1 MKKIYLLSA
10 IVLAG
15 LFANK
20 AQAQISVHIGFNLPV
35 RHVYVPAPQPEV
47 IYNDDFDN
55 SDDYYYLPEVEAYYS
70 IPLQCYF
77 YNDGGRW
84 IRAQYLPGAYR
95 NYDWRNARRFEVRG
109 RRPYMNHDVY
119 RGRWGGNPNRG
130 DWNRRNNNYA
140 NRGNSGNGQW
150 GRDNNRGDYG
160 RGSYGQ
166 RDRDDRGRGGYGQ
179 PDRNQGGG
187 RGGWGGQNGSGQQQP
202 PSNGGQ
208 HGGWGGQNGG
218 GQQQPQQPSNGGG
231 NQGGQH
237 GGWGGQNGGSQ
248 QQQPSQPTNNGGGQH
263 SGWGGQNGGGNQ
275 NGGGQ
280 HGGGGQ
286 DRGNRGGGQV
296 AQNNGQN
303 ARQGGFMRP
312 ARF

>member
-10 IVLAG
+10 MVLAG

-20 AQAQISVHIGFNLPV
+20 AQAQISVHIGLNLPV

-47 IYNDDFDN
+47 IYNDDFDD

-70 IPLQCYF
+70 IPLNCYF

-95 NYDWRNARRFEVRG
+95 NYDWRSARRFEVRG

-130 DWNRRNNNYA
+130 DWNRRDNSYA
-140 NRGNSGNGQW
+140 NRGNNNNGSW
-150 GRDNNRGDYG
+150 GRDNNRGG
-160 RGSYGQ
+160 GYGQ
-166 RDRDDRGRGGYGQ
+166 PQRNNGNGYGQ

-187 RGGWGGQNGSGQQQP
+187 RGNWGGSQP
-202 PSNGGQ
+202 SQPDRNQGGGR
-208 HGGWGGQNGG
+208 GGWGNQNGG
-218 GQQQPQQPSNGGG
+218 GQQQQPQQPSNGGG

-237 GGWGGQNGGSQ
+237 GGWGNQNGGGQ
-248 QQQPSQPTNNGGGQH
+248 QQQPQQPANNGGQH
-263 SGWGGQNGGGNQ
+263 GNGGGNQ
-275 NGGGQ
+275 NGSGR
-280 HGGGGQ
+280 
-286 DRGNRGGGQV
+286 DRGNGGGQV
-296 AQNNGQN
+296 AQNNGGG
-303 ARQGGFMRP
+303 RQMERRSGFMRP

>member
-10 IVLAG
+10 VVLAG

-20 AQAQISVHIGFNLPV
+20 AQAQISIHIGLNIPA

-47 IYNDDFDN
+47 IYNDDFDD

-95 NYDWRNARRFEVRG
+95 NYDWRTARRFEVRG

-130 DWNRRNNNYA
+130 DWNRRNNDYA
-140 NRGNSGNGQW
+140 NRGNNNNGAW
-150 GRDNNRGDYG
+150 GRDNNRGG
-160 RGSYGQ
+160 GYGQ
-166 RDRDDRGRGGYGQ
+166 PQRNNGNSYGQ

-187 RGGWGGQNGSGQQQP
+187 RGNWGGGQPSQPNRNQGGGRGGWGNQ
-202 PSNGGQ
+202 NGGQ
-208 HGGWGGQNGG
+208 
-218 GQQQPQQPSNGGG
+218 QQQPQQPSNGGG

-237 GGWGGQNGGSQ
+237 GGRGNQNGGGQ
-248 QQQPSQPTNNGGGQH
+248 QQQPSQPSNNGGQY
-263 SGWGGQNGGGNQ
+263 GGGR
-275 NGGGQ
+275 
-280 HGGGGQ
+280 
-286 DRGNRGGGQV
+286 DRGNGGGGQV
-296 AQNNGQN
+296 AQNNG
-303 ARQGGFMRP
+303 RQMERRSGFMRP

>member
-10 IVLAG
+10 MVLAG

-20 AQAQISVHIGFNLPV
+20 AQAQISVHIGLNIPV

-47 IYNDDFDN
+47 IYNDDFDD

-95 NYDWRNARRFEVRG
+95 NYDWRTARRFEVRG
-109 RRPYMNHDVY
+109 RRPYMNHDTY

-130 DWNRRNNNYA
+130 DWNRRDNNYA
-140 NRGNSGNGQW
+140 NRGNNNNGGW
-150 GRDNNRGDYG
+150 GRDNNRG
-160 RGSYGQ
+160 
-166 RDRDDRGRGGYGQ
+166 GYGQ
-179 PDRNQGGG
+179 PQRNGRNGYNQPDRNQGGDRGGWGGGQPSQPGRNQGGG
-187 RGGWGGQNGSGQQQP
+187 RGGQNG
-202 PSNGGQ
+202 
-208 HGGWGGQNGG
+208 
-218 GQQQPQQPSNGGG
+218 QQPQQPSNGG
-231 NQGGQH
+231 
-237 GGWGGQNGGSQ
+237 WGSQNGGSQ
-248 QQQPSQPTNNGGGQH
+248 QQQPSQPSN
-263 SGWGGQNGGGNQ
+263 

-280 HGGGGQ
+280 HGGGNRNGGGQRGGGQ
-286 DRGNRGGGQV
+286 DRGNGGGGQV
-296 AQNNGQN
+296 AQNNGGHMV
-303 ARQGGFMRP
+303 RQSGFMRP

>member
-10 IVLAG
+10 MVLAG

-20 AQAQISVHIGFNLPV
+20 AQAQISVHIGFNVPV

-55 SDDYYYLPEVEAYYS
+55 SDDYYYLPDVEAYYS

-77 YNDGGRW
+77 YNDGNRW
-84 IRAQYLPGAYR
+84 IRSQYLPGAYR
-95 NYDWRNARRFEVRG
+95 NYDWRSARRFEVRG

-119 RGRWGGNPNRG
+119 RGRWGGNANRG
-130 DWNRRNNNYA
+130 DWNHRNNDYA
-140 NRGNSGNGQW
+140 NRGDYGRGNNNAW
-150 GRDNNRGDYG
+150 GRDNNRGDQG
-160 RGSYGQ
+160 RNDNRGGWGQ
-166 RDRDDRGRGGYGQ
+166 RDNNQGRGGYNQ

-187 RGGWGGQNGSGQQQP
+187 RGGWGGQNGQQQQQP
-202 PSNGGQ
+202 QQPSNGGQ
-208 HGGWGGQNGG
+208 HGGWGGQQGG
-218 GQQQPQQPSNGGG
+218 GQQQPTQPTNNG
-231 NQGGQH
+231 GGQH
-237 GGWGGQNGGSQ
+237 GGWGGQQ
-248 QQQPSQPTNNGGGQH
+248 
-263 SGWGGQNGGGNQ
+263 GGGNQ

-280 HGGGGQ
+280 QGGGQHGGGQNG
-286 DRGNRGGGQV
+286 GNGGGQV
-296 AQNNGQN
+296 AQNGGGHN

>member
-10 IVLAG
+10 MVLAG

-20 AQAQISVHIGFNLPV
+20 AQAQISVHIGLNLPV

-47 IYNDDFDN
+47 IYNDDFDD

-95 NYDWRNARRFEVRG
+95 NYDWRTARRFEVRG

-119 RGRWGGNPNRG
+119 RGRWGGNANRG
-130 DWNRRNNNYA
+130 DWNRRNNDYA
-140 NRGNSGNGQW
+140 NRGNNNSGSW
-150 GRDNNRGDYG
+150 GRDKNRGGGYAQP
-160 RGSYGQ
+160 Q
-166 RDRDDRGRGGYGQ
+166 RNNGNGYGQ

-187 RGGWGGQNGSGQQQP
+187 RGNWGGGQPSQP
-202 PSNGGQ
+202 NRNQGGGR
-208 HGGWGGQNGG
+208 GGWGNQNGG

-237 GGWGGQNGGSQ
+237 GGR
-248 QQQPSQPTNNGGGQH
+248 
-263 SGWGGQNGGGNQ
+263 GNQ

-280 HGGGGQ
+280 QQHPSQPSNNGGQYGGGR
-286 DRGNRGGGQV
+286 DRGNGGGGQV
-296 AQNNGQN
+296 AQNNG
-303 ARQGGFMRP
+303 RQMERRSGFMRP